1 MAGMRGVMAAFA
13 VLVMTAPAYADL
25 SAAREAYAAGEFE
38 RAETLASIDPSAEAQ
53 AFAAGAALAL
63 LMADRAEN
71 RRAVAGRLSAH
82 ARAALAADDS
92 LAEAHLRMA
101 AGIGFEGRY
110 TGTFRAFMRRLPQQ
124 GKTHIER
131 AMALDGADPW
141 GPAMLGA
148 WHFEVV
154 RRGGGRALGAS
165 LADGMIAYDAAITR
179 APDDPV
185 IAYFFAVA
193 LLASGE
199 TAYLDAARAQLARAA
214 GLPARDGLDAAL
226 DTAISARARTLLRAL
241 EDDPA
246 YAARLAVAEMER

>member
-1 MAGMRGVMAAFA
+1 MAGVRHVMVLLVALAMAA
-13 VLVMTAPAYADL
+13 PARADL
-25 SAAREAYAAGEFE
+25 PAAREAYAAGDFA
-38 RAETLASIDPSAEAQ
+38 RAETLASADPSAEGQ
-53 AFAAGAALAL
+53 ALAAGAALAL

-71 RRAVAGRLSAH
+71 RRAVAGRLSTH
-82 ARAALAADDS
+82 ARAAIAADDG
-92 LAEAHLRMA
+92 LAEAHLRIA
-101 AGIGFEGRY
+101 AAIGFEGRY

-131 AMALDGADPW
+131 AMALDGDDPW

-165 LADGMIAYDAAITR
+165 LEDGMGAYSQAIAS

-185 IAYFFAVA
+185 IAYFFAIA

-199 TAYLDAARAQLARAA
+199 AAYLDAARAQLARSA
-214 GLPARDGLDAAL
+214 GLPPREGLDAAL
-226 DTAISARARTLLRAL
+226 DTAISTRARALLRAL

-246 YAARLAVAEMER
+246 HAARLAVAEMER

>member
-1 MAGMRGVMAAFA
+1 MPFI
-13 VLVMTAPAYADL
+13 LVAILFLATAAPARADL
-25 SAAREAYAAGEFE
+25 PGAREAYAAGEFE

-92 LAEAHLRMA
+92 LAEAHLRLA

-165 LADGMIAYDAAITR
+165 LENGMEAYGQAIAN

-199 TAYLDAARAQLARAA
+199 AAYLDAARAQLARSAE
-214 GLPARDGLDAAL
+214 LPPREGLDAAL
-226 DTAISARARTLLRAL
+226 DTAISTRARTLLRAL
-241 EDDPA
+241 DDDPA
-246 YAARLAVAEMER
+246 HAARLAVAEMER